1 MSRFWKI
8 AAAVACM
15 SLLLAACHAG
25 STPASPSASA
35 SSSPS
40 ASPSASVS
48 PSPSPSPSPT
58 VQRCKLGNLKI
69 TPGPSQGA
77 MGSIAGMFIFKNI
90 SASPC
95 TLQGYPG
102 MQLLDATSSPITTN
116 VIRGTS
122 VVVPSIPVTLVTLAP
137 GVRASSLW
145 GYSDV
150 PTGPETCPAS
160 TSVQVTPPND
170 FSHATLVYSMSPCGG
185 RITVSPVRLGT
196 AAP

>member
-1 MSRFWKI
+1 MPRFPKI

-15 SLLLAACHAG
+15 SLALVACHSG
-25 STPASPSASA
+25 STPASASASA
-35 SSSPS
+35 SPSSSSSPS
-40 ASPSASVS
+40 VSPSASV
-48 PSPSPSPSPT
+48 SPSPT

-69 TPGPSQGA
+69 TPGPTQGA
-77 MGSIAGMFIFKNI
+77 MGSIAGMFIFKNTS
-90 SASPC
+90 SAPC

-102 MQLLDATSSPITTN
+102 MQLLDATSSPITTH

-137 GVRASSLW
+137 GARASSLW
-145 GYSDV
+145 GYSDM
-150 PTGPETCPAS
+150 PTGAETCPAS

-170 FSHATLVYSMSPCGG
+170 FSHATLHYSMSPCGG
-185 RITVSPVRLGT
+185 RVTVSPVRLGT